1 MNLLEKKW
9 IKYKG
14 KSINYT
20 TKDNNKIIIG
30 VDSLMAI
37 LRGVS
42 GVLLVCWWCV
52 VFVNDVIKRCL

>member
-20 TKDNNKIIIG
+20 KDNNKIIIENTG
-30 VDSLMAI
+30 E
-37 LRGVS
+37 
-42 GVLLVCWWCV
+42 
-52 VFVNDVIKRCL
+52 